1 MAKKKDKK
9 IRYYAVKYNNESGV
23 YTDLNLVFEKT
34 RGISNAVV
42 RRFNTRAEA
51 EEFLGKYKEKKATK
65 KQRYYVVTV
74 GKKTGV
80 YLNSEEAR
88 TQMRGVTG
96 SHMKMFKD
104 EKKAYEYLNANT
116 KENKNEDVDNKLIV
130 QDTVVKSVMA
140 NHVFVDGSFN
150 TKTKTYGY
158 GGILFCNKGVYTFK
172 GKGQDKRFQALGS
185 LSGELLAATEAIKL
199 AIEIGLEEITIMYDC
214 EAIELYSQR
223 KPKGNVAQSQY
234 KNFID
239 NNKNSLRIYFK
250 KVKAHDGIEGN
261 EMADILAKSASG
273 AKLKT
278 KEKMYLQ
285 LIENI
290 SHRI

>member
-1 MAKKKDKK
+1 MGKKKNTK
-9 IRYYAVKYNNESGV
+9 YYAVKVGHKPGIYKSTKEALDQIRGFSGGVMKMFYNIKDAES
-23 YTDLNLVFEKT
+23 FMEEKNDET
-34 RGISNAVV
+34 PG
-42 RRFNTRAEA
+42 
-51 EEFLGKYKEKKATK
+51 K
-65 KQRYYVVTV
+65 KQKYYVVTA
-74 GKKTGV
+74 GHKTGI
-80 YLNSEEAR
+80 YLTSQEAVEQ
-88 TQMRGVTG
+88 TKGFKG
-96 SHMKMFKD
+96 AKMKMFKN
-104 EKKAYEYLNANT
+104 EKDAYAYLNDETQST
-116 KENKNEDVDNKLIV
+116 KEEENDEDLEV

-199 AIEIGLEEITIMYDC
+199 AIDIGLEEITILYDC

-223 KPKGNVAQSQY
+223 KPKGNAAQSHY

-239 NNKNSLRIYFK
+239 SNKNSLRIYFK
-250 KVKAHDGIEGN
+250 KVKAHSGIEGN

-273 AKLKT
+273 AKLSKT
-278 KEKMYLQ
+278 EKKYLQ
-285 LIENI
+285 MVESI
-290 SHRI
+290 STRL